1 MLFKLD
7 IAQQKIWNNTMKR
20 YEKTTK
26 SGIKEDGKISEPKF
40 ITEYRKFY
48 HTVKNFKLH
57 GNEFQEIK
65 SLRRE
70 VFGVSVNSEIMEKIL
85 YNKAKFLSTTHGINI
100 IQFLT
105 RRELICNGV
114 LKLPDIPQ
122 SYKQDI
128 EIIKARKYERIAL
141 LRVSMEDIK
150 NQNKW
155 KNIYLYAVNMH
166 DVWSTYDLVQ
176 LTKIYHT
183 IPCFA
188 DIHIHDNPQ
197 LFGEVFSA
205 LSFYPSL
212 NYPLLGFQRCNDIS
226 SHYKIIE
233 ELLIGEELF
242 HEGLKYEGTI
252 IEENNLKKLL
262 LKQYDKNTKYVLF
275 IYGVATGGDSSEWY
289 HTSTMVGVVKNQTI
303 DKIINLD
310 GYGYHYSGTYE
321 EGKRIGIPFIRI
333 IIGGI
338 KQGEKYEQD
347 LQPASWNNMNCIV
360 YAADLLKSFTYTY
373 IKNPEQLGIAISKLE
388 NTSETKI
395 RYLPNKVPK
404 TAMEQFVYLMVDINK
419 EKKLAELY
427 EPLFDNEGYINI
439 NYPTACCDEVRLKI
453 AQRYLEDWVQNNASD
468 IGGVLQTVD
477 EKLKST
483 ANLSNSKEYLRI
495 SISPSQ
501 IRDQREGQDSLRT
514 M

>member
-7 IAQQKIWNNTMKR
+7 IAQQKIWSNTMKI
-20 YEKTTK
+20 YESTTR
-26 SGIKEDGKISEPKF
+26 SGIKEETISEPEF

-48 HTVKNFKLH
+48 HTIKNFKLH

-70 VFGVSVNSEIMEKIL
+70 VFGVSADSEIMDKIL
-85 YNKAKFLSTTHGINI
+85 HNKAKFLSTTHGINI
-100 IQFLT
+100 VQFLT
-105 RRELICNGV
+105 RRELICNGA
-114 LKLPDIPQ
+114 LNLPDIPQ
-122 SYKQDI
+122 LYKQDI
-128 EIIKARKYERIAL
+128 EIIKARKYEKIAL
-141 LRVSMEDIK
+141 LRISIEDIK

-155 KNIYLYAVNMH
+155 KNTYLYSANMH
-166 DVWSTYDLVQ
+166 DVRSTYELVQ
-176 LTKIYHT
+176 LTRIYHT

-205 LSFYPSL
+205 LSFHTSL

-233 ELLIGEELF
+233 ELLIGEQLF
-242 HEGLKYEGTI
+242 HEGLKYEGLI
-252 IEENNLKKLL
+252 IGENNFKKLL
-262 LKQYDKNTKYVLF
+262 QNQYDNNIQYILF
-275 IYGVATGGDSSEWY
+275 IYGVATGGNSSEWY
-289 HTSTMVGVVKNQTI
+289 HTSAMVGEIRNRAI
-303 DKIINLD
+303 HKIINLD

-360 YAADLLKSFTYTY
+360 YAADLLKSFIYTY

-419 EKKLAELY
+419 GKKLAELY

-439 NYPTACCDEVRLKI
+439 HYPITYCDEVRLKL
-453 AQRYLEDWVQNNASD
+453 AQRYLEDWGQNNASS
-468 IGGVLQTVD
+468 IGEVHKTID
-477 EKLKST
+477 EKHTSI
-483 ANLSNSKEYLRI
+483 ASSREYLRR

-501 IRDQREGQDSLRT
+501 IREQREGQDNLRT